1 MPAAA
6 PDRSSQLAAGLE
18 RVRSR
23 ISAAAT
29 SAGRNPAELTLVA
42 VTKTWPATDVAALY
56 GLGVRD
62 VGENRDQEAA
72 AKVVD
77 VHRLIGATEGPD
89 PLRWHFIGQLQ
100 RNKARSVATYA
111 AMVHSVDRPTL
122 ISALNAAAS
131 AADKQLA
138 VCLQVDLDEPAQSGR
153 GGALP
158 AEIPRLAQLVADS
171 KSLTL
176 AGVMAVAPL
185 GKPARPAFSR
195 LREVAERL
203 RADHP
208 AAVVI
213 SAGMSG
219 DLEDAVA
226 EGATHLRVGS
236 ALLGARA
243 RKP

>member
-1 MPAAA
+1 MPAAV

-77 VHRLIGATEGPD
+77 VHRLIGATEGLD

-111 AMVHSVDRPTL
+111 SMVHSVDRPTL

-138 VCLQVDLDEPAQSGR
+138 VCLQVDLDEPARSGR
-153 GGALP
+153 GGASP

>member
-1 MPAAA
+1 MA
-6 PDRSSQLAAGLE
+6 PDRTSEVSAGLVA
-18 RVRSR
+18 VRQR
-23 ISAAAT
+23 IRAAAAA
-29 SAGRNPAELTLVA
+29 AGRNPGDLTLIA
-42 VTKTWPATDVAALY
+42 VTKTWPATDVAVLY
-56 GLGVRD
+56 ELGVRD

-72 AKVVD
+72 AKAADVD
-77 VHRLIGATEGPD
+77 RLLGAPARQD

-100 RNKARSVATYA
+100 RNKVRSVVSYA
-111 AMVHSVDRPTL
+111 AMVHSVDRATL
-122 ISALNAAAS
+122 IPALDAAAT
-131 AADKQLA
+131 AAGRSLP
-138 VCLQVDLDEPAQSGR
+138 VCLQVNVDESGQHGR
-153 GGALP
+153 GGAAP
-158 AEIPRLAQLVADS
+158 ADIPALADLVAGS
-171 KSLTL
+171 TSLTL

-185 GKPARPAFSR
+185 GKPARPAFRR
-195 LREVAERL
+195 LRAVSETL

-208 AAVVI
+208 SAVVI

>member
-1 MPAAA
+1 MPAAV
-6 PDRSSQLAAGLE
+6 PDRGAQLATGLE

-29 SAGRNPAELTLVA
+29 AAGRNPAELTLVA

-72 AKVVD
+72 AKFAD
-77 VHRLIGATEGPD
+77 VHQLIGDGPD

-100 RNKARSVATYA
+100 RNKAKSVAAYA

-131 AADKQLA
+131 SIDKQLA
-138 VCLQVDLDEPAQSGR
+138 VCLQVDLDESANSGR
-153 GGALP
+153 GGAMP
-158 AEIPRLAQLVADS
+158 EDIPRLAELVADS
-171 KSLTL
+171 TSLSL
-176 AGVMAVAPL
+176 AGLMAVAPL

-203 RADHP
+203 RKDHP